1 MPTYQYRCK
10 QCGEEFEK
18 MQSFSDD
25 STPKCP
31 SCGTRSKKNVT
42 KVFSGVGISFKGSG
56 FYKNDSRPSG
66 SSGSKSNSGSSS
78 KSESASKSDSTSSSK
93 SDSGSKKSDSKS
105 KSDSKGSSSKKS
117 KS

>member
-31 SCGTRSKKNVT
+31 GCGTRSKKNVS
-42 KVFSGVGISFKGSG
+42 KVFSGVGISF
-56 FYKNDSRPSG
+56 
-66 SSGSKSNSGSSS
+66 
-78 KSESASKSDSTSSSK
+78 
-93 SDSGSKKSDSKS
+93 
-105 KSDSKGSSSKKS
+105 
-117 KS
+117 